1 MVFSVSLPMV
11 LVSDAEVLSSLPEE
25 IANDLS
31 PVAKKSKIQAC
42 VADAPPHAIF
52 DWFCFSS
59 ENSSMKNGRKSG
71 WS

>member
-1 MVFSVSLPMV
+1 MEMVFSVSLPMV
-11 LVSDAEVLSSLPEE
+11 LVSDSEVLSSLPEE

-52 DWFCFSS
+52 D
-59 ENSSMKNGRKSG
+59 
-71 WS
+71 